1 MTQLTIAKVVREYI
15 DKHDLAPSHFTT
27 KVMEHYYSKFPDGEV
42 TRERACQFL
51 AICGED
57 KCIEP
62 WNINVM
68 SLFEGIYDI
77 SEKDFAVD
85 KEASYEKYKQVGV
98 EHYGLYVWKVISLP
112 EQEQTA

>member
-1 MTQLTIAKVVREYI
+1 MTQLTIAEVVRDYI
-15 DKHDLAPSHFTT
+15 DKYDVAPSHFTT
-27 KVMEHYYSKFPDGEV
+27 KVMEYYLSKFPDGQV

-62 WNINVM
+62 WNINVIAF
-68 SLFEGIYDI
+68 FEDIYNI
-77 SEKDFAVD
+77 TKNDFAID

-112 EQEQTA
+112 EQEKTA